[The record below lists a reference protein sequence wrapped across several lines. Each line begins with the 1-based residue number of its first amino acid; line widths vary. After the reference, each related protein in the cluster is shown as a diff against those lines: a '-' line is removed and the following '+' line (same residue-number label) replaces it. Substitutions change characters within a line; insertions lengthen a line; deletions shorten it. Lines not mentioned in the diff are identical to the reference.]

1 MPFFRVTFRT
11 QSGPLVQVFEAKS
24 RAIAEQ
30 ASRRAC
36 VPGCGIGS
44 VVEVD
49 GPESPEA
56 PTVLVPGDPVG
67 PSPNQ
72 ALQRTAG
79 VRPSFLDRLFSRRR

>member
-36 VPGCGIGS
+36 LPGCGVGS
-44 VVEVD
+44 VVQVD
-49 GPESPEA
+49 DPESPEA
-56 PTVLVPGDPVG
+56 PSPVPSGSAG
-67 PSPNQ
+67 PSPNN
-72 ALQRTAG
+72 ALQRTEAG
-79 VRPSFLDRLFSRRR
+79 DEVDSEVES

>member
-36 VPGCGIGS
+36 LPGCGVGS
-44 VVEVD
+44 VVQVD
-49 GPESPEA
+49 DPESPEA
-56 PTVLVPGDPVG
+56 PSPVPSHPAV
-67 PSPNQ
+67 PSPNN
-72 ALQRTAG
+72 ALQRTEAG
-79 VRPSFLDRLFSRRR
+79 GGASSDIHA